1 MEIVGLT
8 SPSLTGEWEFK
19 LRQMEQGQLQRESFM
34 GEIETYT
41 RDIVARAKS
50 LAAEIKNRP
59 FDDLDA
65 TCPKCGAK
73 GLKQTDATYECRA
86 LDCGFKAKKHIA
98 GRLLTEDEARD
109 LFSKRFVGP
118 LTGFKSKFNKLFDA
132 ALELDD
138 KFKVNFVFEGKE
150 DRVVELTDEM
160 ILGKVTMADG
170 RNVTVY
176 GTEKAY
182 IVPELKS
189 KTEPEGL
196 RLGRAILQK
205 DIEPDQAF
213 KLLAEGKTD
222 LIKGFVSNRTKRP
235 FDAHLTMD
243 FDKGK
248 IGFAFPER
256 APRPPKASK

>member
-1 MEIVGLT
+1 
-8 SPSLTGEWEFK
+8 
-19 LRQMEQGQLQRESFM
+19 
-34 GEIETYT
+34 
-41 RDIVARAKS
+41 
-50 LAAEIKNRP
+50 
-59 FDDLDA
+59 
-65 TCPKCGAK
+65 
-73 GLKQTDATYECRA
+73 
-86 LDCGFKAKKHIA
+86 
-98 GRLLTEDEARD
+98 
-109 LFSKRFVGP
+109 
-118 LTGFKSKFNKLFDA
+118 
-132 ALELDD
+132 
-138 KFKVNFVFEGKE
+138 
-150 DRVVELTDEM
+150 
-160 ILGKVTMADG
+160 
-170 RNVTVY
+170 VY

-182 IVPELKS
+182 IVPELKT

-196 RLGRAILQK
+196 RLGRAILQR